1 MSKRELMDLIE
12 ALAGREAKEVF
23 SYLLEQGKE
32 LTDEEISRNTGIR
45 VNAVRKALYSLSE
58 LGLISYRRIRDRNT
72 GWYVY
77 YWRINLENIDSILLT
92 RKKEILKKLKERLEY
107 ERGNTFFICEN
118 EGIRYTFDEAFEY
131 DFRCPRCGGN
141 LVHVDNNEVI
151 EILEKRIKTLEEEL
165 KRETKPSSH

>member
-1 MSKRELMDLIE
+1 MSKKELMDLIE

-23 SYLLEQGKE
+23 NYLLEQGKE
-32 LTDEEISRNTGIR
+32 LTDEEISRSTGIR

-92 RKKEILKKLKERLEY
+92 RKKEILKKLRERLEY
-107 ERGNTFFICEN
+107 EKGNTFFICEN

-141 LVHVDNNEVI
+141 LVHVDNNEVV
-151 EILEKRIKTLEEEL
+151 EILEKRIKMLEEEL